1 MKKILLLA
9 VVLFVACSSPTPLTL
24 QQVQTVIATPDA
36 EILNESTDPNHLL
49 NRPNS
54 YREKVIFTNGTI
66 EVFANQADAVRRK
79 EYVDKMGLALP
90 MVAEQSVVHK
100 NVLLRVSNVVTPTEF
115 AKMSDAL
122 KAL

>member
-9 VVLFVACSSPTPLTL
+9 VVLFVACSSPMPLTL
-24 QQVQTVIATPDA
+24 QQVQNVIATPDA